1 MASSS
6 TSKQPLMAAT
16 RCSGDRT
23 SERRVKPRI
32 SANKMVTGRRSP
44 STVPRSPVPRVSRA
58 WGSCRD
64 GVSKRETLIKD
75 RLVPK
80 NLVPEHLVPQD
91 LIPEHLVPQD
101 LVPQHLIPEHLVPQ
115 HRVAS
120 NLAVGDLAGD
130 LRQHGADQPT
140 GGWQVRPAHMRG
152 TLRHGPRYVEQA
164 GALRGRTRAGD
175 RSSSV
180 G

>member
-101 LVPQHLIPEHLVPQ
+101 LV
-115 HRVAS
+115 AS
-120 NLAVGDLAGD
+120 TLAVGDLAGD